1 MPRIDILMV
10 GNEIFAKQLTLIHSL
25 LVRTKDKHL
34 KSNLHLELGI
44 ISRKGR
50 SQIIPTLTEPLTL
63 MEDTAKHVM
72 QCVNSYFQNVLLFNL
87 WVAIKSTW
95 GAFEEAQ
102 ARNHTGPEIVN
113 KMELETT

>member
-1 MPRIDILMV
+1 
-10 GNEIFAKQLTLIHSL
+10 
-25 LVRTKDKHL
+25 
-34 KSNLHLELGI
+34 
-44 ISRKGR
+44 
-50 SQIIPTLTEPLTL
+50 